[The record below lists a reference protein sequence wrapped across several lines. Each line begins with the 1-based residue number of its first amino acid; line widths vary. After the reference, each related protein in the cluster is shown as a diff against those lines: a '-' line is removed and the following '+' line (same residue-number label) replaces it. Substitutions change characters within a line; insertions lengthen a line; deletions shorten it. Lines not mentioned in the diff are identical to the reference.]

1 MTEDSFQPGPE
12 VDTGNDTI
20 LVTLAQDIANMDES
34 QAVPPTSVEDE
45 DTGGDIVNELDVLA
59 EVKLLSRARKFSF
72 NCFCNASNSVTPH
85 DFSLRT
91 KVDLE

>member
-12 VDTGNDTI
+12 VNTGDDTI
-20 LVTLAQDIANMDES
+20 LVTVAPDITNMDES

-45 DTGGDIVNELDVLA
+45 FTGGDVVNESDVLA
-59 EVKLLSRARKFSF
+59 EVKLPSRARKFSF

-85 DFSLRT
+85 MT
-91 KVDLE
+91 VP